1 MAQLNSVLKLTLL
14 DQVTGPV
21 RRVSGAISAL
31 NRQQTAMMA
40 PLRGFGAQMLA
51 FGAGYIGVSKGISST
66 VGAAMDFESAF
77 ADVKKVVNA
86 SDAQF
91 EVMSR
96 SIRKMSTE
104 LPLASTEIAQL
115 FAAAGESGIA
125 TNELQSF
132 AEMAARV
139 GIAFDM
145 SAGEAGESLAKLKAQ
160 LGLTVA
166 ETGEMADAINHLS
179 NNMAS
184 KAKDITA
191 YMLRVGKFAEM
202 SGFAKEQ
209 VAAIGSAMISA
220 GAEAETAGTATMN
233 VVRKM
238 TAGEFAKKDQQ
249 EAARALGLDLPTLAK
264 QMKKDAPRAL
274 KTVLKAIAKAPAEK
288 QIALLSKFFGDE
300 ARAFAPLVGNIGLL
314 DKAFDLV
321 ADRSNYAG
329 SAFRE
334 FTARADTTANALQIL
349 RNKIGYVF
357 EDIGLSWLPA
367 LKEGIADFGHVMDTL
382 DSRFTIFDEFKSRIG
397 GFLSGLGLGDGKD
410 VIKDIRDFIFGAEDA
425 SAAADKYGRLFGQF
439 QEYGKSLR
447 EFAKDIADNPVG
459 RFLGDLAGKGF
470 KLALAAGSIS
480 LVAGAITALATG
492 LAKIT
497 GITTAIGILR
507 TVSKIGGIL
516 SDVKV
521 PTLPGD
527 SKNKPAPEKPSS
539 GGTGWKGFLALFQ
552 MFDAYANMP
561 STKEG
566 IEELYK
572 KNRDG
577 SSGFNKWLDS
587 KITTPSEWFRNRFVN
602 DNSSHPYLNKDYD
615 DGGRESSLDAYLG
628 KDGTKDVPS
637 TPAGWPSIFDKRWW
651 FGAAADPNFNS
662 RQHFGVETKAGGES
676 GGSPRTTGE
685 MLAGLDKPVTLDGPT
700 ISQLLQP
707 SRGVQDVRVTNKQA
721 PELRQ
726 TNNFY
731 ITEVS
736 NAKDVAAAVMSDIGQ
751 ASKAAVEAAD
761 TD

>member
-1 MAQLNSVLKLTLL
+1 MGQLSSVLKLSVL
-14 DQVTGPV
+14 DGVTGPF
-21 RRVSGAISAL
+21 RRISGVVSSF
-31 NRQQTAMMA
+31 NRQTSSMMA
-40 PLRGFGAQMLA
+40 PIRGMTGQILA
-51 FGAGYIGVSKGISST
+51 FGAGYIGVTEGWSKTYTAAADAQAALSEIGIKADLSQAQLGVLQKRLADMSPRVNQFT
-66 VGAAMDFESAF
+66 SDLRAGVDTMLTMGLGADQAMGSIEIIGKTATATGASIEDL
-77 ADVKKVVNA
+77 
-86 SDAQF
+86 SDATVSAMQNFKVSADEVPRMLDGMTFAGNAGAF
-91 EVMSR
+91 EMR
-96 SIRKMSTE
+96 
-104 LPLASTEIAQL
+104 
-115 FAAAGESGIA
+115 
-125 TNELQSF
+125 
-132 AEMAARV
+132 
-139 GIAFDM
+139 DM
-145 SAGEAGESLAKLKAQ
+145 SAHFAQLTASAKSVGMHGVDGVLDLAAALQVARRGAGDASTAANNLSNFLGKIMSPEVMKRFRGFGIDVTKELKKAHKQGVSPIEHFIKLVDKTTKGGQADLLGQLFGDKQVLDFVRPMLADFKDYIRIREDAERASGTVADAYARRMDDANQKVKSLKISLQNLGESIGTNLLAPIGDA
-160 LGLTVA
+160 A
-166 ETGEMADAINHLS
+166 ES
-179 NNMAS
+179 
-184 KAKDITA
+184 
-191 YMLRVGKFAEM
+191 
-202 SGFAKEQ
+202 
-209 VAAIGSAMISA
+209 
-220 GAEAETAGTATMN
+220 
-233 VVRKM
+233 
-238 TAGEFAKKDQQ
+238 
-249 EAARALGLDLPTLAK
+249 
-264 QMKKDAPRAL
+264 
-274 KTVLKAIAKAPAEK
+274 
-288 QIALLSKFFGDE
+288 LSK
-300 ARAFAPLVGNIGLL
+300 
-314 DKAFDLV
+314 
-321 ADRSNYAG
+321 
-329 SAFRE
+329 
-334 FTARADTTANALQIL
+334 
-349 RNKIGYVF
+349 VF
-357 EDIGLSWLPA
+357 N
-367 LKEGIADFGHVMDTL
+367 TL
-382 DSRFTIFDEFKSRIG
+382 DSRFTIFDEFKARFG
-397 GFLSGLGLGDGKD
+397 GLMSGLGLGDGTDALKG
-410 VIKDIRDFIFGAEDA
+410 IRDLIFGAEDA

-439 QEYGKSLR
+439 QEYGKAIR

-516 SDVKV
+516 NDVKI

-527 SKNKPAPEKPSS
+527 SKNKPTPDKKPSS

-587 KITTPSEWFRNRFVN
+587 KITTPWEWFRNRFVN

-628 KDGTKDVPS
+628 KDGTKNVPAVP
-637 TPAGWPSIFDKRWW
+637 TGWPTIFDKRFWL
-651 FGAAADPNFNS
+651 GAAADPNFNS
-662 RQHFGVETKAGGES
+662 RQHFGVETKAGGEN